1 MQSFVSVVTG
11 TTTSDKFK
19 PTRAGIGSNL
29 AAGINKQLY
38 SGRTGLNLVLTLN
51 PMTK

>member
-19 PTRAGIGSNL
+19 PTRVGIGSNL
-29 AAGINKQLY
+29 AAGINSDFILGAQD
-38 SGRTGLNLVLTLN
+38 
-51 PMTK
+51 